1 MSEDKPQDNISKKN
15 DEKSI
20 SDYLTEGER
29 RKLVA
34 SLHHVLVWVG
44 VKEPEECGIDRDTLR
59 KDLDKLHQTEKD
71 LPIEVHADKCT
82 VDLHHL
88 IWRLINEKEITDE
101 ERVQIEE
108 MIDLLEKKERQEE
121 EVLLHERLTHAEAQQ
136 IFNEAAGVM
145 RSIIDLKDLL
155 EKRMQ
160 SDEEKEAIRRKVDDA
175 KRWNKFMDNIKKVEI
190 DGGASTL

>member
-15 DEKSI
+15 NEKSI

-44 VKEPEECGIDRDTLR
+44 VKEPEECRIDRDTLR
-59 KDLDKLHQTEKD
+59 KDMDKLHQTEKD

-82 VDLHHL
+82 VDLHRL

-121 EVLLHERLTHAEAQQ
+121 DVLLHEKLTHAEAQQ

-155 EKRMQ
+155 KKREHELVDKTAKEKA
-160 SDEEKEAIRRKVDDA
+160 KEIRDFADRYMESVTKV
-175 KRWNKFMDNIKKVEI
+175 
-190 DGGASTL
+190 